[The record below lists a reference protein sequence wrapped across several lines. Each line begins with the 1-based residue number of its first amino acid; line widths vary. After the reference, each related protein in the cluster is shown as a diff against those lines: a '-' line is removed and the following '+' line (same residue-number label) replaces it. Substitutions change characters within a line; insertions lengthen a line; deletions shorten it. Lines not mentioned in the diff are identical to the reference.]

1 MARTNRQ
8 AWASSFS
15 CASSIAKTAAFA
27 LSARAAVASASVL
40 SLASAA
46 RLEADGS
53 RRSLASLPGGL
64 LGGVSGSP
72 LASRIDVKTR
82 RLELGVRC

>member
-1 MARTNRQ
+1 M
-8 AWASSFS
+8 
-15 CASSIAKTAAFA
+15 
-27 LSARAAVASASVL
+27 
-40 SLASAA
+40 SAA
-46 RLEADGS
+46 RLAADWS

-72 LASRIDVKTR
+72 LASKIDVKTR